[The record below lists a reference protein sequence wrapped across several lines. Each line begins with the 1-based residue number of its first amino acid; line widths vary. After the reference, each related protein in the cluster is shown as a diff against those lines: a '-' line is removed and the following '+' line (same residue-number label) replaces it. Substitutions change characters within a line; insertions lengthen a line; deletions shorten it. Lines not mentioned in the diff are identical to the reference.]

1 MGGFFALGI
10 LLLRVAR
17 WELVARWHLM
27 SAAIHLLLGRCNL
40 LFWSLVVSMGVV
52 TVGSVVTTCRFF
64 GTRGLLWAAWR

>member
-27 SAAIHLLLGRCNL
+27 SAAIHLLLGTYNL
-40 LFWSLVVSMGVV
+40 LFWSFVVV
-52 TVGSVVTTCRFF
+52 TVERVVTTCRFF